1 MFKDALMS
9 ISLRCHNTYVGNSIR
24 MSFGSR
30 IVSTRKTR
38 KISQG
43 ELALAIGVHANV
55 LGKYERDETIPS
67 IKVAAKIAKTLDVSL
82 DYLVELTDTELD
94 STVLS
99 RINDISSLTDDDRQQ
114 VFTVV
119 DALVRDFK
127 AKK

>member
-1 MFKDALMS
+1 
-9 ISLRCHNTYVGNSIR
+9 

-67 IKVAAKIAKTLDVSL
+67 IKVAANIAKALDVSL

-94 STVLS
+94 STILS
-99 RINDISSLTDDDRQQ
+99 RINDIASLNNDDKQQ

-127 AKK
+127 SKK